1 MSESS
6 TQNRGVEYMF
16 WRPKHA
22 SFDREDM
29 RNNGKDFSILA
40 DYHGHQS
47 ETLAINLL
55 ARMRGNMAKYAP
67 MLSVLFGKRTT
78 VITDGFEVFTE
89 RPTNLLARAQTFSSY
104 KHHNTVKSYQRSLT
118 ERSQLDPIDMENT
131 RGIANVRIH
140 LKRVIGLLQKKLT
153 TDVLMSNKE
162 QQKVPLAVVL

>member
-1 MSESS
+1 
-6 TQNRGVEYMF
+6 MF

-29 RNNGKDFSILA
+29 RNNG
-40 DYHGHQS
+40 
-47 ETLAINLL
+47 
-55 ARMRGNMAKYAP
+55 
-67 MLSVLFGKRTT
+67 
-78 VITDGFEVFTE
+78 
-89 RPTNLLARAQTFSSY
+89 
-104 KHHNTVKSYQRSLT
+104 KSYQRSLT

>member
-1 MSESS
+1 VTCTSHVASKLEELIIVDSSTKRNKKEMSESS

-29 RNNGKDFSILA
+29 RNNG
-40 DYHGHQS
+40 
-47 ETLAINLL
+47 
-55 ARMRGNMAKYAP
+55 
-67 MLSVLFGKRTT
+67 
-78 VITDGFEVFTE
+78 
-89 RPTNLLARAQTFSSY
+89 
-104 KHHNTVKSYQRSLT
+104 KSYQRSLT

-162 QQKVPLAVVL
+162 QQKAMLLLNSGNK